1 MTGKG
6 LSQRGR
12 EQAEEPSRARA
23 DAQPCSTVSGLGFV
37 LVGSKA
43 RFVEQ
48 RYRDIQLPKGEG
60 TERLPSVHLSKE
72 IKCIQT
78 EASFPGSTGLGD
90 AGQAEALGQHGAD
103 DSSAHGPR
111 RQASS
116 RSPRS
121 PPPRHGYEWTCC
133 RKAQSSPKSRH
144 RSAAGKVASL
154 LSGQEAWAPRP
165 GAAPERLQ

>member
-12 EQAEEPSRARA
+12 EQTEEPSRARA
-23 DAQPCSTVSGLGFV
+23 DAQPCSTASGFGFV
-37 LVGSKA
+37 LVDSKA

-48 RYRDIQLPKGEG
+48 QYRDIQLPKGEG
-60 TERLPSVHLSKE
+60 TERLPSVHLLKE

-78 EASFPGSTGLGD
+78 EASFPGSIGLGD
-90 AGQAEALGQHGAD
+90 AGQAEALGWHGAD

-116 RSPRS
+116 RSSCSASARTRVRVDMLPQGPEQPES
-121 PPPRHGYEWTCC
+121 RHSSAP
-133 RKAQSSPKSRH
+133 RKA
-144 RSAAGKVASL
+144 ASIP
-154 LSGQEAWAPRP
+154 SGQEA
-165 GAAPERLQ
+165 